1 MSKYLSPIKWI
12 HDPLKIDERNALEA
26 VQEALNRYAE
36 RLKAY
41 NEAREKFNDLFTAIE
56 EAKESDR
63 RAAYYA
69 AKNGKPAPERK
80 TPAAE
85 QAHKDQEIF
94 LVELAKMANES
105 ANAVMRVASANRD
118 EWAQA
123 ASDAALADYA
133 KAEQALA
140 VLEAAMTSLDR
151 SRGQLSWARQ
161 RGPLRESR
169 SSGGMQT
176 SDLESV
182 RRWVSG
188 MEPKPLPTPEEIAAK
203 KAAEEKRRSEKA
215 QYRKLAVRASRGQ
228 WNPL

>member
-1 MSKYLSPIKWI
+1 MSKYLSAVPWI
-12 HDPLKIDERNALEA
+12 HDPLKIDERNAPEA

-41 NEAREKFNDLFTAIE
+41 NEGRAKFNDLFTAIE

-85 QAHKDQEIF
+85 RAHRDQEIF

-105 ANAVMRVASANRD
+105 ANAVMRVAEASR
-118 EWAQA
+118 EQWAQA
-123 ASDAALADYA
+123 ASDAAVSDYA

-140 VLEAAMTSLDR
+140 LLEDAMDSLNR
-151 SRGQLSWARQ
+151 SRGQLAWARQ
-161 RGPLRESR
+161 RGPLREHR
-169 SSGGMQT
+169 GNGGMKS

-182 RRWVSG
+182 RRWVRG
-188 MEPKPLPTPEEIAAK
+188 MEPKPLPTPEQIAEEKAK
-203 KAAEEKRRSEKA
+203 QEKRRSEKA
-215 QYRKLAVRASRGQ
+215 QYRKLAVRATAGQ